1 MARLGLWLGSAQVT
15 ARLGSVDL
23 GRWMEIQWTEI
34 KGERLTGVFAGDRGS
49 RWPEKRTHA
58 AEGPGARGKFG
69 KARRSAV
76 NSVGA
81 KVLAGEVSRRRRG
94 AAAVVRTPASLPLL
108 FTAPKEEE

>member
-1 MARLGLWLGSAQVT
+1 MAGLRLRLEPWLGSAYFHSDRWIQIQGM
-15 ARLGSVDL
+15 RKEGGGSPGFL
-23 GRWMEIQWTEI
+23 
-34 KGERLTGVFAGDRGS
+34 AGKRSS
-49 RWPEKRTHA
+49 RWPKKRTHA

-94 AAAVVRTPASLPLL
+94 AADVARTPASLG
-108 FTAPKEEE
+108 